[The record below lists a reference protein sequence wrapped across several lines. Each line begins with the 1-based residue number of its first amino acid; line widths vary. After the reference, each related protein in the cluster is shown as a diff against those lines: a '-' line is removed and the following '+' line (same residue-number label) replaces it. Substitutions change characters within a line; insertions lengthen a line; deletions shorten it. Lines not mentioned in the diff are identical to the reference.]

1 MLVGTAE
8 LADRPLDELPGFR
21 PAARSPMN
29 RWTIIGLTL
38 VVIWAYETAGVFELV
53 DLRDL

>member
-1 MLVGTAE
+1 
-8 LADRPLDELPGFR
+8 
-21 PAARSPMN
+21 MN